1 MSQHFKVVYRTWDLR
16 EYYVLAKDEDD
27 AMDEAEQEL
36 LLDLRENEEYECMDV
51 YFYEESSRDPE

>member
-1 MSQHFKVVYRTWDLR
+1 MAQHFKVVFRTWDLR

>member
-27 AMDEAEQEL
+27 AMDEAEQDL
-36 LLDLRENEEYECMDV
+36 LLDLRENEEYECMDI
-51 YFYEESSRDPE
+51 YTYEESSRDPE

>member
-1 MSQHFKVVYRTWDLR
+1 MSQHFKVVFRTWDLR